1 MFLRLFYFYMLGQ
14 GQKGRKTFGGETRV
28 EALIDQEEV
37 EKMGVLQDA
46 IGLEQLQYSHRC
58 ILSMGLIKKLII

>member
-1 MFLRLFYFYMLGQ
+1 MISASIPGQ
-14 GQKGRKTFGGETRV
+14 GQKGRKTFGGETRE

-46 IGLEQLQYSHRC
+46 IGLEQLQYSNHC

>member
-1 MFLRLFYFYMLGQ
+1 MTYEMLSVLGQ

-46 IGLEQLQYSHRC
+46 IGQEQLC
-58 ILSMGLIKKLII
+58 